1 MFAGLERPSC
11 WGYKGSSFSLFP
23 LHFPPSASHSPSLSN
38 NTILFR
44 SRYFSFPPMGPRRK
58 LDAFLDQGEQR
69 GGQDERG
76 IINDD
81 ELRKALQPGT
91 ERDYDRSVALWDGKV
106 DPSSLVDLTTFMLT
120 MTIAMR
126 GACLAP
132 T

>member
-1 MFAGLERPSC
+1 
-11 WGYKGSSFSLFP
+11 
-23 LHFPPSASHSPSLSN
+23 
-38 NTILFR
+38 
-44 SRYFSFPPMGPRRK
+44 MGPRRT

-81 ELRKALQPGT
+81 EVRKALQPGT
-91 ERDYDRSVALWDGKV
+91 ERDYDRSVALWDVKV
-106 DPSSLVDLTTFMLT
+106 VPSSLVDLTTFMLT